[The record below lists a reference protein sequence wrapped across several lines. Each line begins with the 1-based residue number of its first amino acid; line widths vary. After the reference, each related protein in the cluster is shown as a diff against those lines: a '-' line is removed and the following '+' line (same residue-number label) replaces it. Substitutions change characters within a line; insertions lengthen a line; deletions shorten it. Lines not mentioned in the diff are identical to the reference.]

1 MGWIEC
7 NGMERDRVVE
17 LACSHGR
24 KRSYSVLDL
33 LCGARGFVSGFFSF
47 CGLSSGFGPS
57 LSRRRSSLLLGRSD
71 RARATVWTRYGS
83 TALFPLFT
91 YTCCIICDGQVLL
104 FSHLV
109 LLGIERGTTLHIA
122 GREWLWESVSR

>member
-57 LSRRRSSLLLGRSD
+57 LSRRRSSAIRKVGSCASYGLDEVQKYGITPLLC
-71 RARATVWTRYGS
+71 T
-83 TALFPLFT
+83 
-91 YTCCIICDGQVLL
+91 LL
-104 FSHLV
+104 AAPFV
-109 LLGIERGTTLHIA
+109 MVEFCFFF
-122 GREWLWESVSR
+122 